1 MTRDQLYCIEV
12 LVAQWSLQAWRAARR
27 CACGERKAPT
37 HALCPSC
44 EARR

>member
-1 MTRDQLYCIEV
+1 MTRSQLHLIEV
-12 LVAQWSLQAWRAARR
+12 LVARWSLCAWMAARL

-37 HALCPSC
+37 EALCPSC